1 MVCNL
6 CVYVYIVWRHV
17 CLAGRHLIVGYDI
30 DELSLGVPQ
39 PDADQRHQA
48 VVLLN

>member
-1 MVCNL
+1 MIYTHRVH
-6 CVYVYIVWRHV
+6 VYCICRHV
-17 CLAGRHLIVGYDI
+17 CLTGRHLIVGYDI
-30 DELSLGVPQ
+30 AELSLGVPQ